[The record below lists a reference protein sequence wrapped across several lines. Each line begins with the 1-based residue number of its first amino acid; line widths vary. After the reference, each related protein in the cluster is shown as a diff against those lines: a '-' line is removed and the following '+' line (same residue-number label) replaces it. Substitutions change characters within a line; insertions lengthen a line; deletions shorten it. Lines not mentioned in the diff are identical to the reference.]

1 MSAQSVLAA
10 HAEAVPLAWRVGAV
24 SVPLAS
30 AVGVL
35 GYPGFDPALEALS
48 EALARGRLAPPE
60 APFVDATGGPG
71 AVLAY
76 ARVRG
81 GPSGCLLTSSAAARR
96 VALALGVATDEVR
109 AGFAWDLAVGSIAE
123 AWWRAPLDRG
133 WSRALAELDGWAR
146 ALTPSGRLVA
156 VWHKDEGGKRAER
169 AASQRFAHV
178 EVVNRSGG
186 WRVVTL
192 RGPLAEVPAPD
203 VWRDWQG
210 PDGPMRTMVGTFAG
224 ERLDAG
230 TRALLQAL
238 GADGAAAFEG
248 ARVLDLGCGSG
259 VLSLRALRLGAREV
273 VALDDDLAAVRS
285 SEAVLAGEAAGGA
298 AGGAARVAWSDL
310 TLDATD
316 VAGMDVVLMNPPF
329 HVGRRVVGALSEAF
343 VAAAEATLRPDGR
356 VWLVANAALPFER
369 LLSSWRG
376 PSDVT
381 PAGVRSYRVYAAA
394 RP

>member
-10 HAEAVPLAWRVGAV
+10 HAEAVPVAWRVGPA

-35 GYPGFDPALEALS
+35 GYPGLDPALEGLS

-76 ARVRG
+76 ARGTG
-81 GPSGCLLTSSAAARR
+81 GPNGCLLTASAAARR

-109 AGFAWDLAVGSIAE
+109 AGFAWDLAVGSVAE

-146 ALTPSGRLVA
+146 ALAPSGRLVA

-169 AASQRFAHV
+169 AASERFEHV

-192 RGPLAEVPAPD
+192 RGPVPEVPAPD

-238 GADGAAAFEG
+238 EGHGAAAFEG

-259 VLSLRALRLGAREV
+259 VLSLRAQRLGAREV

-285 SEAVLAGEAAGGA
+285 SEAVLAGEVAGE
-298 AGGAARVAWSDL
+298 AARVAWSDL
-310 TLDATD
+310 TLDASDAT
-316 VAGMDVVLMNPPF
+316 GMDVVLMNPPF
-329 HVGRRVVGALSEAF
+329 HVGRRVVGALSEGF
-343 VAAAEATLRPDGR
+343 VAAAEAALRPGGR
-356 VWLVANAALPFER
+356 LWLVANAALPFER
-369 LLSSWRG
+369 LLASWRG
-376 PSDVT
+376 SSDVT
-381 PAGVRSYRVYAAA
+381 PAGVRGYRVYAAA

>member
-1 MSAQSVLAA
+1 MSNESVLAA
-10 HAEAVPLAWRVGAV
+10 HAEAVPLAWRVGDV
-24 SVPLAS
+24 TVPLAT

-35 GYPGFDPALEALS
+35 GYPGLDPALEALA
-48 EALARGRLAPPE
+48 EALGRGRLEPPQV
-60 APFVDATGGPG
+60 PFVDATGGPG
-71 AVLAY
+71 AVLAF
-76 ARVRG
+76 ARG
-81 GPSGCLLTSSAAARR
+81 TLGPSGSLLASSAAARR
-96 VALALGVATDEVR
+96 VALQVGVDGDHVR
-109 AGFAWDLAVGSIAE
+109 AGHAWDLAAGSVAE

-133 WSRALAELDGWAR
+133 WSRALAELDGWSR
-146 ALTPSGRLVA
+146 ALTATGRLVA

-169 AASQRFAHV
+169 AASERFERV

-192 RGPLAEVPAPD
+192 AGPRPEVSAPE
-203 VWRDWQG
+203 VWRAWQG

-238 GADGAAAFEG
+238 ETHAAAGFEG

-285 SEAVLAGEAAGGA
+285 SEAVLEGA
-298 AGGAARVAWSDL
+298 PARVAWSDL
-310 TLDATD
+310 TLDAAD
-316 VAGMDVVLMNPPF
+316 VTGMDTVLTNPPF
-329 HVGRRVVGALSEAF
+329 HVGRRVVGGLSAGF
-343 VAAAEATLRPDGR
+343 VAAAEAALRPGGR
-356 VWLVANAALPFER
+356 VWVVANAALPFDR
-369 LLSSWRG
+369 LLASWRG
-376 PSDVT
+376 VSDVT
-381 PAGVRSYRVYAAA
+381 PADVRGYRVYTAT